1 MLYKNLKQSDILK
14 ELKNKI
20 NDLDLNFRSVIYEI
34 IISEVE
40 KIKEE
45 QIEKGDYK
53 DLSNFENIQEDLFN
67 FCVDL
72 SDIID
77 NEILEL

>member
-45 QIEKGDYK
+45 QIEKGNYN

>member
-1 MLYKNLKQSDILK
+1 MTYKNLKQSDILK

>member
-1 MLYKNLKQSDILK
+1 MTYKNLKQSDILK

-45 QIEKGDYK
+45 QIEKGNYK
-53 DLSNFENIQEDLFN
+53 DLSNFDNIQEDLFN

>member
-1 MLYKNLKQSDILK
+1 MTYKNLKQSDILK

-45 QIEKGDYK
+45 QIEKGNYN
-53 DLSNFENIQEDLFN
+53 DLSNFDNIQEDLFN

>member
-1 MLYKNLKQSDILK
+1 KQSDILK

>member
-1 MLYKNLKQSDILK
+1 MTYKNLKQSDILK

-45 QIEKGDYK
+45 QIEKGNYN

>member
-45 QIEKGDYK
+45 QIEKGNYK

>member
-1 MLYKNLKQSDILK
+1 MIYKDLKQSDILK
-14 ELKNKI
+14 QLKEKI
-20 NDLDLNFRSVIYEI
+20 QDLDLNFRSIIFEVIT
-34 IISEVE
+34 SEVE

-53 DLSNFENIQEDLFN
+53 DLSNFENIQEDLVN

>member
-1 MLYKNLKQSDILK
+1 MIYKDLKQSDILK
-14 ELKNKI
+14 QLKEKI
-20 NDLDLNFRSVIYEI
+20 QDLDLNFRSIIFEVIT
-34 IISEVE
+34 SEVE

-45 QIEKGDYK
+45 QIEKGNHK
-53 DLSNFENIQEDLFN
+53 DIENFDNIYSDIFD
-67 FCVDL
+67 FCADL

>member
-1 MLYKNLKQSDILK
+1 MMYKNLKQSDILK

-45 QIEKGDYK
+45 QIEKGNYN
-53 DLSNFENIQEDLFN
+53 DLSNFDNIQEDLFN

>member
-1 MLYKNLKQSDILK
+1 MTYKNLKQSDILK

-45 QIEKGDYK
+45 QIEKGNYK